1 MAKKCTE
8 KCNTCAELL
17 FCQIKLISF
26 LTFLLPLPSW
36 HLKLPVTSVCLHMSW
51 KKLMEKTVEIWVA
64 SGSSLDCLYS
74 KHQHTVIW
82 VFTLCNHNNNY
93 IVLFFIINKD
103 QNDLLF
109 LPAPIL
115 ILKVFC
121 LQKVSYN
128 HVYVLV
134 IFILLT

>member
-1 MAKKCTE
+1 MPTHVLRE
-8 KCNTCAELL
+8 VNGENIRNLGGFWVLTGFSL
-17 FCQIKLISF
+17 FK
-26 LTFLLPLPSW
+26 
-36 HLKLPVTSVCLHMSW
+36 TS
-51 KKLMEKTVEIWVA
+51 A
-64 SGSSLDCLYS
+64 YS
-74 KHQHTVIW
+74 YLGF
-82 VFTLCNHNNNY
+82 FTLCNRNNNY
-93 IVLFFIINKD
+93 IVLFFIVNKD

-134 IFILLT
+134 IFKKFSFILLT